1 MEDACKELDF
11 KCAVE
16 GSGAGF
22 TESDTL
28 ILQKLSSLKFE
39 LTTQRKYAK
48 LLSEMLVYTLL
59 TNTSENI
66 NTLAASMRD
75 EITSTQQNINNMV

>member
-1 MEDACKELDF
+1 MWTLIEDACKELDF

-28 ILQKLSSLKFE
+28 TLQKLSSLKFE
-39 LTTQRKYAK
+39 LATQRKYAK
-48 LLSEMLVYTLL
+48 LLSEMLVYTIPVR
-59 TNTSENI
+59 TSA
-66 NTLAASMRD
+66 LW
-75 EITSTQQNINNMV
+75 QQV